1 MTGAIGSV
9 LLKAR
14 GLRALEAAT
23 VGVDLTL
30 EAGTCWGLWGGQG
43 SGKTALLRALARLDV
58 PLGGQLAWA
67 DKDVTRLPRWRLG
80 PWRRFVA
87 LFLANPYTALEPWR
101 PVRRLLG
108 TDKAQV
114 AAALR
119 QAGLS
124 PVVEG
129 YQVRSLSGTERM
141 RLLFAR
147 AWLDGPH
154 VLLVD
159 DAAQVLPFAAWTALV
174 ADWRAALGP
183 GRALLLAGRHSEAL
197 AGADGWLVLCRGDG
211 VEWGPQAA
219 VAEQPVHPYTRW
231 LQHDRGGQLA
241 DSSGCGFSALCAEAR
256 PICREQLPAPVEVA
270 PGHWVRCHRNG

>member
-1 MTGAIGSV
+1 MKGATSPV

-14 GLRALEAAT
+14 GLRALETAT

-30 EAGTCWGLWGGQG
+30 EAGTCWGLWGGKG

-58 PLGGQLAWA
+58 PLGGELTWA
-67 DKDVTRLPRWRLG
+67 DKEVTRLPHWRLG
-80 PWRRFVA
+80 QWRRFVA

-101 PVRRLLG
+101 PVHRLLG
-108 TDKAQV
+108 TDKTQ
-114 AAALR
+114 AAEALR

-124 PVVEG
+124 YVVEG

-159 DAAQVLPFAAWTALV
+159 DAAQILPLAAWTALV
-174 ADWRAALGP
+174 ADWRAAWGTE
-183 GRALLLAGRHSEAL
+183 RALLLAGRRPEAL

-211 VEWGPQAA
+211 VEWGPRAA
-219 VAEQPVHPYTRW
+219 VAERPAHPYTRW
-231 LQHDRGGQLA
+231 LQHGRGGQLA
-241 DSSGCGFSALCAEAR
+241 DGSGCGFSALCAEAR
-256 PICREQLPAPVEVA
+256 PVCREQLPAPVEVA
-270 PGHWVRCHRNG
+270 PGHWVRCHGSG